1 MARDFRKIVAW
12 KKADDLVVEIY
23 RQTAR
28 SFPRDERYG
37 LVPQLR
43 SAAVSVAANIA
54 EGSGRSTSA
63 DFRRFLYQAQG
74 SLSEV
79 EYYLHLAERLD
90 MTDSSALE
98 KLQGLRAEVGK
109 TLTGLILAVSRPH
122 ASGLRT
128 AVERSE

>member
-1 MARDFRKIVAW
+1 MARDFRSIVAW
-12 KKADDLVVEIY
+12 QKADDLVVEIY

-28 SFPRDERYG
+28 AFPRDERYG

-79 EYYLHLAERLD
+79 EYFLHLAERLD
-90 MTDSSALE
+90 MTDSDAGERLR
-98 KLQGLRAEVGK
+98 GLRAEVGK
-109 TLTGLILAVSRPH
+109 TLSGLIRAVSNHQPP
-122 ASGLRT
+122 A
-128 AVERSE
+128 A